1 MANKMM
7 ITGKV
12 VKKPE
17 HIELGKY
24 NITVQTA
31 GGREITVMVDSE
43 GINERIEVG
52 MLVSFLAVK
61 DGDVVAAD
69 SVSYKKQYSY
79 LEVTAVDNTVVSYY
93 ELEIIKKS
101 YIIVIWIK
109 VVENKAILEL
119 SRNNLRA

>member
-1 MANKMM
+1 
-7 ITGKV
+7 
-12 VKKPE
+12 
-17 HIELGKY
+17 
-24 NITVQTA
+24 
-31 GGREITVMVDSE
+31 
-43 GINERIEVG
+43 
-52 MLVSFLAVK
+52 
-61 DGDVVAAD
+61 
-69 SVSYKKQYSY
+69 

>member
-24 NITVQTA
+24 NITVQTS

-43 GINERIEVG
+43 GIN
-52 MLVSFLAVK
+52 
-61 DGDVVAAD
+61 
-69 SVSYKKQYSY
+69 
-79 LEVTAVDNTVVSYY
+79 
-93 ELEIIKKS
+93 
-101 YIIVIWIK
+101 
-109 VVENKAILEL
+109 
-119 SRNNLRA
+119 

>member
-69 SVSYKKQYSY
+69 SVSYKK
-79 LEVTAVDNTVVSYY
+79 
-93 ELEIIKKS
+93 
-101 YIIVIWIK
+101 
-109 VVENKAILEL
+109 
-119 SRNNLRA
+119 